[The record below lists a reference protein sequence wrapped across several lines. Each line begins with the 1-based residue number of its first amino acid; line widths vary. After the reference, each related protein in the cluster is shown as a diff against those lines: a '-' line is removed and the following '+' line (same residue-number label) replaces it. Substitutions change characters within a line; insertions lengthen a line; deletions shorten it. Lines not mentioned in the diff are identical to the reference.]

1 MTTARRWAA
10 LVVAVAVLL
19 GWLAVPA
26 PNPACLIA
34 APYHCDPKPT

>member
-1 MTTARRWAA
+1 MTTARRRAF
-10 LVVAVAVLL
+10 LVVAVLL